1 MLGQTAKFLP
11 YSPLVAEK
19 LKVLVVDDD
28 LSIRNLLAEMLNIAG
43 FSSETRESGASALL
57 ALRSSRFDIAI
68 FDVNMPGMSGFELLK
83 EVRKNDANLPV
94 LFLSARNES
103 MDVIEGLRIG
113 ADDYISKPFNLEEVI
128 MRINTIL
135 KRSNL
140 ENKTSRL
147 IAGPISLD
155 EDTYEVYFQ
164 NELVELSK
172 TEFRLLHYLMI
183 NQGRVVTKEKLL
195 DEIWGYSF
203 NTTTTVVD
211 TYISYL
217 RKKLHREG
225 FEGIK
230 TIRGIGFQIKV
241 K

>member
-1 MLGQTAKFLP
+1 
-11 YSPLVAEK
+11 
-19 LKVLVVDDD
+19 
-28 LSIRNLLAEMLNIAG
+28 
-43 FSSETRESGASALL
+43 
-57 ALRSSRFDIAI
+57 
-68 FDVNMPGMSGFELLK
+68 
-83 EVRKNDANLPV
+83 
-94 LFLSARNES
+94 